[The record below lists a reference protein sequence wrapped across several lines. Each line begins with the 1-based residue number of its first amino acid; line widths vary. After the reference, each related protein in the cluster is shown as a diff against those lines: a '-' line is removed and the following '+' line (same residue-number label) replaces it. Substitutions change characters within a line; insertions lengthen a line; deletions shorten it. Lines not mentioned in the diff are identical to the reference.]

1 MSKGKTSQNPPNKFT
16 SAKKREHED
25 KMTIKSFSDLASDQ
39 DTQLLDLKMASH
51 YLQIEKSRI
60 CNKTWEEH

>member
-1 MSKGKTSQNPPNKFT
+1 MSKGKASQNPPNKFT
-16 SAKKREHED
+16 SAKREHED

-51 YLQIEKSRI
+51 YLQTENSRVS
-60 CNKTWEEH
+60 NKTWEEY